1 MLFFIV
7 IEAIS
12 DQQQYNFQ
20 TKKYRK
26 IKNGKELKGDYKRGF
41 VSSGLWSISR
51 HPNFAC
57 EQLIWISFYLFS
69 IFNIDNNTV
78 GTVSVFM
85 TNSPREMPS
94 KPLDFIL
101 SISLGEKPP
110 SGPIEK

>member
-1 MLFFIV
+1 MKKNLN
-7 IEAIS
+7 
-12 DQQQYNFQ
+12 QQQYNFQ

-69 IFNIDNNTV
+69 IIFLAIFLGPLYIFRKNI
-78 GTVSVFM
+78 FK
-85 TNSPREMPS
+85 PAES
-94 KPLDFIL
+94 K
-101 SISLGEKPP
+101 K
-110 SGPIEK
+110 